1 MAKLKAPAWI
11 AATAGALWLVIGHGF
26 ANYDALY
33 GLVWGQQIA
42 RGQTPQYDVS
52 VAPTPHPLST
62 LAGIV
67 LEPLGGGGSET
78 ALVVIAFLSLGALGY
93 LVYRLGEHWFGPAAG
108 ALAAVLVLTREPVLS
123 YGIRAYVDI
132 PYVALVLAALLVEA
146 RRPRAG
152 APVLVL
158 LAVAGLLRP
167 EAWLFSGAYVAWCWW
182 RGARAPGELAGLVA
196 LAAVGPVLWAL
207 ADLAVTGDPLWSLT
221 RTRSTAQTLRRVTG
235 LEHVPTTMPRR
246 LGEILRE
253 PVLFGAAAGGVM
265 VLAWA
270 RRRAGLLVGAGVVAV
285 LAFCVLAVAGLP
297 IITRYLLA
305 PGAILGVFAGAAAFG
320 WLRVEASHPQR
331 WIWVVVGGV
340 VAVAQIGFI
349 PSQRHRLMRTFD
361 ALGRQQRIESD
372 LVSLVKG
379 RAIGVRCGPV
389 AAPNHRPVPLLA
401 LRLRTAPRLVLDAQT
416 VRPVRGTYVDPA
428 TPAVQRDYTLDPHDP
443 HPLVASVPPG
453 FVPVAGNRSWRVYER
468 CTGG

>member
-11 AATAGALWLVIGHGF
+11 AASAGVLWLVIGHGF

-33 GLVWGQQIA
+33 GLVWGQQIT

-67 LEPLGGGGSET
+67 FEPLGPGGSET
-78 ALVVIAFLSLGALGY
+78 ALVVLAFLSLGALGY
-93 LVYRLGEHWFGPAAG
+93 LVYRLGAHWFGPAAG

-123 YGIRAYVDI
+123 YGIRGYVDL
-132 PYVALVLAALLVEA
+132 PYVVLVLAALLVEA

-152 APVLVL
+152 TPVLVL

-167 EAWLFSGAYVAWCWW
+167 EAWLFSAAYVVWCWW
-182 RGARAPGELAGLVA
+182 RGARAPGQVARMVA
-196 LAAVGPVLWAL
+196 LAVLAPVLWAL

-221 RTRSTAQTLRRVTG
+221 RTRSTAETLRRVTG
-235 LEHVPTTMPRR
+235 LQNVPTTMPRR

-253 PVLFGAAAGGVM
+253 PVLFGAAAGGLM
-265 VLAWA
+265 VLAWT
-270 RRRAGLLVGAGVVAV
+270 RRRAGLLVGAGLVAV

-297 IITRYLLA
+297 IITRYLLL
-305 PGAILGVFAGAAAFG
+305 PGAILCVFAGAGAFG
-320 WLRVEASHPQR
+320 WLRLEASHPQR
-331 WIWVVVGGV
+331 WMWVVAGAV
-340 VAVAQIGFI
+340 VVVAQIGFI
-349 PSQRHRLMRTFD
+349 PSQRHRLARTFD

-372 LVSLVKG
+372 LVALV
-379 RAIGVRCGPV
+379 RARIIAVRCRPV

-401 LRLRTAPRLVLDAQT
+401 LRLRVSPTAVLDAQT
-416 VRPVRGTYVDPA
+416 VRPAAGTYVDPA
-428 TPAVQRDYTLDPHDP
+428 NAEVQHDYTLDPHDP

-453 FVPVAGNRSWRVYER
+453 FALVGGNRSWRVYER
-468 CTGG
+468 CARR